1 MILLEENMST
11 IIAIKE
17 NDKFSYI
24 WSGDYG
30 CVEAVGKELRKYYNS
45 ADEVRNLIRSG
56 KFEYRDGKDSEQV
69 KRTKQEPK
77 VVNNF
82 EEFLRNERSNLGLI
96 HAYFF
101 DVEDNSWYVYQWL
114 RLKIEKRKLDDV
126 IIERFLEG

>member
-1 MILLEENMST
+1 MST

-17 NDKFSYI
+17 NDKFLCI

-30 CVEAVGKELRKYYNS
+30 CVEAVGRELRKYYNS

-56 KFEYRDGKDSEQV
+56 KFEYRDSKDSEQV

-77 VVNNF
+77 IVNDF
-82 EEFLRNERSNLGLI
+82 EEFLRNERNNFGLI